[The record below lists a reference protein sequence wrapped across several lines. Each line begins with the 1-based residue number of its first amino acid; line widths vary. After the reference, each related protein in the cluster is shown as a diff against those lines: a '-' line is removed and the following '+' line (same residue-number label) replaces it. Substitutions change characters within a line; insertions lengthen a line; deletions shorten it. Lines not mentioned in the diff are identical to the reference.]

1 VRENQDAYK
10 LRYKSI
16 GVCLASMALAL
27 TGQYV
32 AFGAFTLYGDKTVDE
47 VVGLLMLLALSIPK
61 HDLIAF
67 HKV

>member
-1 VRENQDAYK
+1 
-10 LRYKSI
+10 
-16 GVCLASMALAL
+16 MALAL